1 MYLNKRALKELKRT
15 LFKKPTLGRL
25 ATTATLV
32 VPNYTGFRQAV
43 SVLRRLD
50 DVLYPGYR
58 EQRIER
64 PVFIFANPRSGTTLT
79 HRLMSM
85 DDAEFTT
92 VKLYQTILT
101 SITATK
107 AIEGLIG
114 LSDTRVGAR
123 LRQIYDWLNA
133 PFAKRWQGVHEL
145 SLSQPEEDECTFL
158 FALQSPTAALLLPFI
173 DDLEQQIW
181 LDRQDPKERQAF
193 LDDYESTIK
202 RHVYAAGGKRFLN
215 KNVFFATRIQAMYQK
230 FPDATFV
237 YLIRNP
243 YDSLP
248 SFLNMFYRGW
258 VSHSPNIPPDGEEIE
273 ALKQLGYEYYR
284 YALRCREQIPSK
296 QFLLRTRR
304 QPSCACMSAW
314 GWRSVKISK
323 PSSTKRWSPTGNGT
337 IRATTRSS
345 TSASAVRKFTRSWP
359 RCSRSSAMT
368 KDRHT
373 ARRPQNRSKQRNNDE
388 PEPKV
393 KASWPK
399 APLLTP

>member
-32 VPNYTGFRQAV
+32 IPNYTGFRQAV

-50 DVLYPGYR
+50 DILYPRYR
-58 EQRIER
+58 QQRIER

-123 LRQIYDWLNA
+123 LRQAYDWLNA

-158 FALQSPTAALLLPFI
+158 FALQSPTAALLFPFI
-173 DDLEQQIW
+173 DDLEHQIW

-215 KNVFFATRIQAMYQK
+215 KNVFFATRIQAMYEK

-248 SFLNMFYRGW
+248 SFLNMFYRAW

-296 QFLLRTRR
+296 QFL
-304 QPSCACMSAW
+304 
-314 GWRSVKISK
+314 V
-323 PSSTKRWSPTGNGT
+323 
-337 IRATTRSS
+337 IRYEDLVA
-345 TSASAVRKFTRSWP
+345 
-359 RCSRSSAMT
+359 
-368 KDRHT
+368 D
-373 ARRPQNRSKQRNNDE
+373 
-388 PEPKV
+388 
-393 KASWPK
+393 PK
-399 APLLTP
+399 ATILRLYERLGMEVSEDFEAKLDEAMVAHREWDNPRDYTLEYFGLSREEVHEELAEVFAEFGYDERPAHRAQAAEQVEAAE

>member
-181 LDRQDPKERQAF
+181 LDRQDPKEREAF

-296 QFLLRTRR
+296 QFL
-304 QPSCACMSAW
+304 
-314 GWRSVKISK
+314 V
-323 PSSTKRWSPTGNGT
+323 
-337 IRATTRSS
+337 IRYEDLVA
-345 TSASAVRKFTRSWP
+345 
-359 RCSRSSAMT
+359 
-368 KDRHT
+368 D
-373 ARRPQNRSKQRNNDE
+373 
-388 PEPKV
+388 
-393 KASWPK
+393 PK
-399 APLLTP
+399 ATILRLYERLGMEVSEDFEAKLDEAMVAHREWDNPRDYTLEYFGLSREEVHEELAEVFAEFGYDERPAHRAQAAEQVEAAE